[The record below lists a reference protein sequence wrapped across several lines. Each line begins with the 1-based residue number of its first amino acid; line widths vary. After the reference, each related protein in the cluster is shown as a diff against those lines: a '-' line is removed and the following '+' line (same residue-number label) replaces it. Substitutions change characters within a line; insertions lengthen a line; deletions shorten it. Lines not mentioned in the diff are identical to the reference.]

1 MLKRTLLTL
10 IMIVLFGGQA
20 MAQDT
25 TEGAYHTG
33 TYRNVLSEIGISD
46 EDVQARIDETWQH
59 FFYGDDSNERV
70 YYPVGDDM
78 AYIADINNDDVR
90 SEGMSYGMMI
100 AVQLDKQEEFDRL
113 WTWAKTYMYHP
124 SGQYEGYFSW
134 QNSTDGSRRAM
145 NPASD
150 GEIWFTMALFFASAR
165 WGNGEGIYNY
175 QAEANAILNTM
186 LHTADD
192 PSAGATNT
200 FNAENHLVVFVPEFG
215 RNSQFTDPS
224 YLVPHYFDLWAL
236 WADADNEFWAEAA
249 QASRDFFHITA
260 HPETGLMPNYANFDG
275 TPRPSGDYG
284 EFFYAD
290 AWRCAMN
297 VAMDYSWFAADEW
310 QIEQSNRQLRFFYEL
325 GINTYNS
332 RFYIDG
338 TPADPQHRSTGL
350 IAMNAV
356 AALAATDEIA
366 TEFVQ
371 AFWNTP
377 LPTGQYRYYDGLLYT
392 MALLQLSGNF
402 RIYDPTAAD

>member
-1 MLKRTLLTL
+1 
-10 IMIVLFGGQA
+10 
-20 MAQDT
+20 MAQDEPT
-25 TEGAYHTG
+25 TQGAFYTN
-33 TYRNVLSEIGISD
+33 TYRNVLGEIGISD
-46 EDVQARIDETWQH
+46 EDIQARIDEVWQTM
-59 FFYGDDSNERV
+59 FYGDDDTERI

-100 AVQLDKQEEFDRL
+100 AVQLDKQDEFNRL

-134 QNSTDGSRRAM
+134 QNSTDGSRRAQ

-150 GEIWFTMALFFASAR
+150 GEIWFTMALFFAAAR

-186 LHTADD
+186 LHTEDD
-192 PSAGATNT
+192 PTATATNT
-200 FNAENHLVVFVPEFG
+200 FNTQNYLVVFVPELG

-224 YLVPHYFDLWAL
+224 YIMPHYFDLWAL
-236 WADADNEFWAEAA
+236 WADEEADHTFWQTAAHMGRELLREA
-249 QASRDFFHITA
+249 A
-260 HPETGLMPNYANFDG
+260 HPETGLMPNYANWDG
-275 TPRPSGDYG
+275 SPHASGDYG

-310 QIEQSNRQLRFFYEL
+310 QVEQSNRLLNFFYDL
-325 GINTYNS
+325 GINTYNTK
-332 RFYIDG
+332 FYIDG
-338 TPADPQHRSTGL
+338 TPADPQHRSTAL
-350 IAMNAV
+350 VAANAV
-356 AALAATDEIA
+356 AALAATDDIA
-366 TEFVQ
+366 DEFVQ
-371 AFWNTP
+371 IFWDTS
-377 LPTGQYRYYDGLLYT
+377 LTTGQYRYYDNLLYM

-402 RIYDPTAAD
+402 RIYDPTATS